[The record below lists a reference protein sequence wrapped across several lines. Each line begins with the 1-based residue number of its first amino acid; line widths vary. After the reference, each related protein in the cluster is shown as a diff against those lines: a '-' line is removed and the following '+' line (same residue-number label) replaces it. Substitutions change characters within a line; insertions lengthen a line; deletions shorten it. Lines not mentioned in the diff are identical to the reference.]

1 MAKDVDFNYK
11 RHHILEERDG
21 MTQFISRGNNEC
33 VCLKCKH
40 CIYLRCKLL
49 KQVILQHGR
58 IDFNYF
64 SFRFLFLV
72 LFQICLCMER
82 FASRE
87 QVYSRGYSQKE
98 EKKKN
103 NFIPEEMR
111 NIYCSL
117 SVIQQNGSKCKHC
130 RIFIIIIY
138 LFLYFFPDLFLHA
151 KLFLHVLHHYRS
163 GQLSFG
169 IAQEYHEQNCQ
180 LRYVPNRVA
189 KNMQYWFRPV

>member
-1 MAKDVDFNYK
+1 M
-11 RHHILEERDG
+11 
-21 MTQFISRGNNEC
+21 
-33 VCLKCKH
+33 
-40 CIYLRCKLL
+40 
-49 KQVILQHGR
+49 ILQHGR

-98 EKKKN
+98 EEKKKN

-117 SVIQQNGSKCKHC
+117 SVI
-130 RIFIIIIY
+130 
-138 LFLYFFPDLFLHA
+138 
-151 KLFLHVLHHYRS
+151 
-163 GQLSFG
+163 
-169 IAQEYHEQNCQ
+169 
-180 LRYVPNRVA
+180 
-189 KNMQYWFRPV
+189 